1 MLAAATAP
9 AVLARL
15 TAAPTAGRPDAL
27 ARLLVVDGW
36 GARTR
41 AALTRSPASPQ
52 AAGRRPGQSRIHSQL
67 SGGVDM
73 DTVTRR
79 RFLLTSGWSAR
90 ARWPPEPA
98 RTACGTCWTPAETA
112 IHSPARWCW

>member
-36 GARTR
+36 SARTR
-41 AALTRSPASPQ
+41 AALTPLADEPRKLL
-52 AAGRRPGQSRIHSQL
+52 AAGLVSPEY
-67 SGGVDM
+67 
-73 DTVTRR
+73 TV
-79 RFLLTSGWSAR
+79 S
-90 ARWPPEPA
+90 
-98 RTACGTCWTPAETA
+98 
-112 IHSPARWCW
+112 